1 MVWNILFLSTR
12 DCIRA
17 SFVALTTCRHISAI
31 RVYAKDAM
39 LADRIAID
47 YRKAGLTRRHVCMLE
62 YAMLVSR
69 DSESGA
75 VAVTFQCDDV
85 MHMVAVTL
93 QCDCSMYMATET
105 LGVMS
110 SYP

>member
-1 MVWNILFLSTR
+1 
-12 DCIRA
+12 
-17 SFVALTTCRHISAI
+17 
-31 RVYAKDAM
+31 M

-75 VAVTFQCDDV
+75 VVET
-85 MHMVAVTL
+85 
-93 QCDCSMYMATET
+93 CSVIVSC
-105 LGVMS
+105 LWWH
-110 SYP
+110 